1 MKRAVV
7 SILGLIVLLVA
18 PAWAADAPVQDLH
31 FDSAGVE
38 IRYTVQGE
46 GEPVV
51 LVHGFTA
58 SVETNWGQP
67 GVIAALAEDF
77 RVIAIDARGHGKS
90 GKPHDPAA
98 YGANMMEDVIR
109 LMDHLGILKAHI

>member
-1 MKRAVV
+1 MTRALV
-7 SILGLIVLLVA
+7 SLVA
-18 PAWAADAPVQDLH
+18 LIALLLPVPAWSAADAPAQDLH
-31 FDSAGVE
+31 FDSNGVK

-58 SVETNWGQP
+58 SAEANWGEP
-67 GVIAALAEDF
+67 GIIADLAKDF

-90 GKPHDPAA
+90 GKPHDPPPMAST
-98 YGANMMEDVIR
+98 
-109 LMDHLGILKAHI
+109 